1 MAQQFR
7 KRRWRRPERLTL
19 EHPPVVRRKDLG
31 ASEPVVIEPDLARK
45 ASRRRIEILLVAF
58 VVLCALE
65 GFAIG
70 LLFDAPVAGPAI
82 GAGYAVFYFFLGR
95 EFGDGWLVRACKA
108 KPLDSVSTEGSARIA
123 RLVAGE
129 ARGAAIPAPRL
140 LVAPGSVA
148 NAFSFAL
155 RRRWLVVTEGTD
167 AGDELVLEGM
177 FAHEVIHLRD
187 GDASVAGLF
196 VILAGAPE
204 LVVRGA
210 GLLALLSIP
219 IWPVSLAMRMTA
231 GVAMPEDREVRADV
245 AGALLTRYPPGVAEA
260 LREAGGGPSPLRVS
274 DPFWFVHRSGGR
286 GPDADRRAEL
296 LEEM

>member
-19 EHPPVVRRKDLG
+19 EHPPVARRKDLG
-31 ASEPVVIEPDLARK
+31 ASEPVVIEPELARK
-45 ASRRRIEILLVAF
+45 ASRRRIETLLVVF
-58 VVLCALE
+58 VVLCAVQ

-70 LLFDAPVAGPAI
+70 LLFDAPVVGPAI

-95 EFGDGWLVRACKA
+95 ELGDGWLVRACKA
-108 KPLDSVSTEGSARIA
+108 KPLDSSRIA

-129 ARGAAIPAPRL
+129 SRVARIPAPRL
-140 LVAPGSVA
+140 LVTPGSVP

-187 GDASVAGLF
+187 GDSSVAGLY
-196 VILAGAPE
+196 VMLAGAPE
-204 LVVRGA
+204 LVMRGA
-210 GLLALLSIP
+210 GALALLSIP
-219 IWPVSLAMRMTA
+219 IWPVSMAMRLTG
-231 GVAMPEDREVRADV
+231 GVVMPEDREVRADV
-245 AGALLTRYPPGVAEA
+245 AGALLTRYPPGLAEA
-260 LREAGGGPSPLRVS
+260 LREAGGGPSPLRIS
-274 DPFWFVHRSGGR
+274 DPFWFAPRASSR
-286 GPDADRRAEL
+286 GPDAKRRAEL

>member
-65 GFAIG
+65 GFAVG
-70 LLFDAPVAGPAI
+70 LLFDAPIAGPAI

-108 KPLDSVSTEGSARIA
+108 KPLDSSRIA
-123 RLVAGE
+123 RLVTGE

-140 LVAPGSVA
+140 LLAPGSA
-148 NAFSFAL
+148 PNAFSFAL

-167 AGDELVLEGM
+167 TGDELVLEGM

-187 GDASVAGLF
+187 GDASVAGLY
-196 VILAGAPE
+196 VVLAGAPE
-204 LVVRGA
+204 LVMRGA
-210 GLLALLSIP
+210 GALAFLSIP

-260 LREAGGGPSPLRVS
+260 LRKAGGDPSPLRIS
-274 DPFWFVHRSGGR
+274 DAFWFVPRRSGVR
-286 GPDADRRAEL
+286 GPDANRRAEL